1 MVEKKV
7 KKQKKDFCEQIVKW
21 QKDPEFLR
29 EVREFI
35 RATTS

>member
-1 MVEKKV
+1 MEKK
-7 KKQKKDFCEQIVKW
+7 KAKKKDLCEQIVEW

-35 RATTS
+35 RVTTS